1 VTRAPPVSLGAHW
14 SLPRWIDFWRDE
26 LAPTPGRFNAM
37 ARIVVATTIVLVTS
51 MTLEVPSV
59 AVSLFIVLFLTK
71 VTSNITTQNSVAVAI
86 VGVLAIFV
94 ATIACVLTLLIL
106 DATIDYPG
114 LRLAAMAVFLF
125 LAMFV
130 FRVFKLGQA
139 GFIVAIIVLVSQA
152 YVDLFPGPEL
162 IVRAVLWIWVAVVYP
177 AVVAIGV
184 NMLLLPADPEPLL
197 RQEAAAR
204 LRAVARALA
213 APPRSVQARDAAD
226 ALAEYATQGPAA
238 LLKLIRLAE
247 LQDSAVAPLHVERA
261 AKVHLLSRLVES
273 AGLLA
278 GVTARRTPEEEAR
291 LRDLAAECER
301 YAAASGSMESGVS
314 RLPATARARSDA
326 TRSAAT
332 PIIDEIE
339 RVVRELPRAERP
351 AVDEPAEGGVFAS
364 DILTNR
370 AYAQF
375 AFKVTLAAMFCY
387 VFYTAVDWPGIHTCM
402 ITCVIVALGSAGATI
417 HKSALR
423 LLGCAVGGTLALVA
437 IVFVIPKMASIAS
450 LMLLVAAVAAPA
462 AWTAMGSE
470 RTAYLGVQLAFT
482 FYLATLQGF
491 APSADLT
498 EFRDRFV
505 GIVFGVVVM
514 TLVFAFVWPERA
526 GEGAGRS
533 LAAALR
539 RMAELAR
546 GLGDPR
552 AQRAA
557 AWRALDEADRLRELS
572 EFEPEALN
580 DPGDDRAR
588 QLHWLVDRTR
598 PVLLAQGVLAEHR
611 LSARDAG
618 MDSRVT
624 AAFDNAVATVLAGVA
639 DRVEN
644 GGKHVHADLRIPLA
658 ALRLAAIGDL
668 ARDEVALCETVT
680 DRVETLQQAAGLV

>member
-1 VTRAPPVSLGAHW
+1 MTSGTPGAVGADWVRA
-14 SLPRWIDFWRDE
+14 RWIDFWRDE
-26 LAPTPGRFNAM
+26 LAPVPGRFNAM
-37 ARIVVATTIVLVTS
+37 VRIVVATTIVLVTS

-86 VGVLAIFV
+86 IGVLAIFV

-114 LRLAAMAVFLF
+114 LRLAAMAVVFFLTMF
-125 LAMFV
+125 L

-152 YVDLFPGPEL
+152 YVDLFPGPEP

-177 AVVAIGV
+177 AVVAISV
-184 NMLLLPADPEPLL
+184 NILLLPADPEPLL

-204 LRAVARALA
+204 LRAVARALVA
-213 APPRSVQARDAAD
+213 SPGSAQARDAGN

-247 LQDSAVAPLHVERA
+247 LQNSAVASLHVERA
-261 AKVHLLSRLVES
+261 AKVHLLTRLVES

-278 GVTARRTPEEEAR
+278 GVTARRTLEEKAR
-291 LRDLAAECER
+291 LRKLASECER
-301 YAAASGSMESGVS
+301 YAAAISSMEAGLS
-314 RLPATARARSDA
+314 RLPAPAHAGSDA
-326 TRSAAT
+326 GHSAAT
-332 PIIDEIE
+332 PIIDEIA
-339 RVVRELPRAERP
+339 RVVRELPGAERP
-351 AVDEPAEGGVFAS
+351 TVNEPADGGAFAP
-364 DILTNR
+364 DTLTNR

-423 LLGCAVGGTLALVA
+423 LLGCAIGGTLALVA
-437 IVFVIPKMASIAS
+437 IVFIIPKMTSIAS
-450 LMLLVAAVAAPA
+450 LMLLVAAVTAPA
-462 AWTAMGSE
+462 AWVAMGSE

-514 TLVFAFVWPERA
+514 AIVFAFVWPERA
-526 GEGAGRS
+526 GEGARRS

-539 RMAELAR
+539 RMADLAR
-546 GLGDPR
+546 GSGDPR
-552 AQRAA
+552 SQRAA
-557 AWRALDEADRLRELS
+557 AWRGLDEAARLRELS
-572 EFEPEALN
+572 EFEPEA
-580 DPGDDRAR
+580 PTAGGGAR
-588 QLHWLVDRTR
+588 TRQIHSLLDQTR
-598 PVLLAQGVLAEHR
+598 PVLLAQGVLAELR

-618 MDSRVT
+618 TDARAE
-624 AAFDNAVATVLAGVA
+624 AAFDNAVATVLGTVA
-639 DRVEN
+639 DRVESN
-644 GGKHVHADLRIPLA
+644 NKHVHTDLRTPLA

-668 ARDEVALCETVT
+668 ARDEIALCETLA
-680 DRVETLQQAAGLV
+680 DRVERLQQAAGVA